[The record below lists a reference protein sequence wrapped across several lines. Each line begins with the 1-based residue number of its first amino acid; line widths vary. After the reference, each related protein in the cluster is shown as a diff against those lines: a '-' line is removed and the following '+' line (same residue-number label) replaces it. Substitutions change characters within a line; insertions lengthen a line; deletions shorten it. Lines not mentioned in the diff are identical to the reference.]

1 MKKFKPVSVSK
12 SAFIFCR
19 YGIAIL
25 IWLSLILRLKLLLIV
40 TFFIFLLSFLF
51 KVKRSPMIWLY
62 EYTINYLFPSK
73 EEWLNE
79 HAMRFAH
86 LMGAVLNGICLILLY
101 GVNDRAG
108 WIAVFIFALL
118 KSISAFGFCPAG
130 KLYECATNDSC
141 CRFIKKHG

>member
-1 MKKFKPVSVSK
+1 MKTYKPIAVSS
-12 SAFIFCR
+12 SAFKFCR

-25 IWLSLILRLKLLLIV
+25 IWLSLFFRLKWLLIV
-40 TFFIFLLSFLF
+40 TFVIFLLSFLF

-62 EYTINYLFPSK
+62 EHTINHLYPSR

-101 GVNDRAG
+101 AVNDTSG
-108 WIAVFIFALL
+108 WIAVLIFALL

-141 CRFIKKHG
+141 CAFIKKK